1 MFFIAGISS
10 NQKQLEYNQM
20 LICPGCGKYC
30 GIEVFITYMYFS
42 LFFIPIIKWSK
53 KYYVKS
59 NCCKSIFTLS
69 KELGSQIEKGMTVTI
84 NDRDIEKV
92 NNEYNMGHHNHCP
105 NCGYVLDESFKYC
118 PNCAT
123 PIDK

>member
-20 LICPGCGKYC
+20 LICPACGKYC
-30 GIEVFITYMYFS
+30 RIEVFMTYMYFS
-42 LFFIPIIKWSK
+42 LFFIPMIKWNK
-53 KYYVKS
+53 NYYVKS
-59 NCCKSIFTLS
+59 NCCQSIFSIS
-69 KELGSQIEKGMTVTI
+69 KELGSQIEKGMTVTL
-84 NDRDIEKV
+84 NDGDIEAF
-92 NNEYNMGHHNHCP
+92 NNQYNKEHRNHCP
-105 NCGYVLDESFKYC
+105 NCGHVLDESFKYC